1 MTVTVMSISRFPVKS
16 MLGEDLQQCVID
28 EHGVVGDRAYALLDA
43 DDGVVASAKNPRKW
57 ASLLTMSARYVA
69 EPLAGQAPP
78 PVEITF
84 TDGSVLRSD
93 DEGMDEALSAAV
105 GRRVRLVSEHP
116 GDARFEEVWPE
127 LEGLAPQAFIDGTA
141 SGKEAT
147 GETVSTIDLAM
158 LAPGT
163 FLDLAP
169 LHVLTTSTLDKL
181 SELSPGSDFDARRYR
196 PNLLLDTGPPGF
208 TEDAWVGQTVTVGDG
223 MQMNVIMLTMRCVM
237 TTLVQRD
244 LPSDPSTLRTVAKHN
259 RQEIPGLGVWACA
272 GVYAGVTAG
281 GNVGVGDAVQL

>member
-1 MTVTVMSISRFPVKS
+1 VTATVVSLHRFPVKS

-28 EHGVVGDRAYALLDA
+28 ERGVVGDRAYALLDA

-57 ASLLTMSARYVA
+57 ASLLTMSARFVA
-69 EPLAGQAPP
+69 EHLAGEVPP

-84 TDGSVLRSD
+84 ADGSVLRSD
-93 DEGMDEALSAAV
+93 DEGMDVALSAAV

-127 LEGLAPQAFIDGTA
+127 LDGLAPQSFIDSTA
-141 SGKEAT
+141 SGREAT
-147 GETVSTIDLAM
+147 GETVSTIDLGM

-169 LHVLTTSTLDKL
+169 LHVLTTSTVAKL
-181 SELSPGSDFDARRYR
+181 SELSPDSDFDVRRYR
-196 PNLLLDTGPPGF
+196 PNLLLDAGAPDF
-208 TEDAWVGQTVTVGDG
+208 AEDAWVGQTMTVGQG
-223 MQMNVIMLTMRCVM
+223 MQMNIIMLTMRCVM
-237 TTLVQRD
+237 TTLAQRD
-244 LPSDPSTLRTVAKHN
+244 LAADPSTLRTVAKHN

-272 GVYAGVTAG
+272 GVYAGVATG
-281 GNVGVGDAVQL
+281 GTVRIGDQVGV